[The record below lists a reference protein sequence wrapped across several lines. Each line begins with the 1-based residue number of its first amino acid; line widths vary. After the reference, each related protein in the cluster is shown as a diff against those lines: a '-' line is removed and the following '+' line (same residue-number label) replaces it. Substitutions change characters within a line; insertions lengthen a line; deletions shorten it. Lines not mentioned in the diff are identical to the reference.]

1 MKHKT
6 ITFKDLEAV
15 AAWLN
20 RKHGTVQLIALA
32 PGAGKYTALYAEIQP
47 DSGDTEFIIER
58 ADELL
63 DRSELRIITLAEL
76 ANSIRNL
83 KRFSKHT
90 LKSLRTHSLDIIRQS
105 GRYTVEPMRR
115 GFVISREGGSHE

>member
-6 ITFKDLEAV
+6 TTFKDLDAV

-20 RKHGTVQLIALA
+20 RKHGTVKLIALA
-32 PGAGKYTALYAEIQP
+32 PGVGKYTALYAEIQP
-47 DSGDTEFIIER
+47 DSGDAEFIIER
-58 ADELL
+58 ADDLIG
-63 DRSELRIITLAEL
+63 RSPLRIITLAEL

-90 LKSLRTHSLDIIRQS
+90 LEGLRTHTLDIVSQS

-115 GFVISREGGSHE
+115 GYVISRKGGAK